1 MNKIVKI
8 GGIVLG
14 VLFLAAAIMGTIA
27 EKSDGPRQSFK
38 FINTSNAVK
47 SVTFEMIEENDSLS
61 GTWYVNEEIQ
71 PNSSIIKRIP
81 EGRYKIEVWDDK
93 ELLYQE
99 TEFSFQLKDPTQS
112 DFQLYRF
119 DLAMDKK
126 FALVYLNAVYSG
138 NALAEEMSKAI
149 GTNSTSL
156 QVKKI
161 YDGQHPFL
169 VSEQYTGRTFI
180 DLEDGL
186 PSSVKYGEVVYG
198 LFHLDNTLTES
209 ELYQQ
214 IPAQVNK
221 KLQ

>member
-8 GGIVLG
+8 GGIILG

-27 EKSDGPRQSFK
+27 ENSDGPRQSFK

-71 PNSSIIKRIP
+71 PNSSLIKRIP
-81 EGRYKIEVWDDK
+81 EGRYKIEVWDEK

-138 NALAEEMSKAI
+138 NALAEEMSKAV
-149 GTNSTSL
+149 GTNSNSL
-156 QVKKI
+156 QVEKI
-161 YDGQHPFL
+161 YDGQRPFL

-180 DLEDGL
+180 DLEDDL

-198 LFHLDNTLTES
+198 LFHVSNTLTES
-209 ELYQQ
+209 ELYEK
-214 IPAQVNK
+214 IPTQVSK